1 MEQVVQ
7 QQTRVRRGVLS
18 LALQLVAAFILGGVV
33 VYGAGFS
40 VKAEAHNAAHDSRH
54 THAFPCH

>member
-18 LALQLVAAFILGGVV
+18 LALQLTAAFILGGVV

-40 VKAEAHNAAHDSRH
+40 HKAEAHNAAHDSRH

>member
-18 LALQLVAAFILGGVV
+18 LALQLAAAFILGGVV

-40 VKAEAHNAAHDSRH
+40 AKAEAHNAAHDSRH

>member
-1 MEQVVQ
+1 MQQVALQ
-7 QQTRVRRGVLS
+7 SNGISRGMLS
-18 LALQLVAAFILGGVV
+18 LVLQSVGAVLLGAVI

-40 VKAEAHNAAHDSRH
+40 ERAEAHNAAHDSRH